1 MSKTS
6 RDKKINGFAPGA
18 RPVCVFCCE
27 PWTYDMIKTLHSTE
41 VETGYYGDVESVSI
55 GELIDITCASCKRLI
70 YRKEIVKSTGT
81 WGGTP
86 E

>member
-1 MSKTS
+1 
-6 RDKKINGFAPGA
+6 
-18 RPVCVFCCE
+18 
-27 PWTYDMIKTLHSTE
+27 MIKTLHSTE